1 MDICFIAIRT
11 RTSTEDLYPI
21 YKLLILCSV
30 FDYGWLNTRDSMEKT
45 IMDICF
51 IAIRTRTST
60 EDLYPIYKLL
70 ILCSVFFCFF
80 FSFFFFYY
88 FAERL
93 GATLDGRL
101 GDLSFWYKLMGQFL
115 SPYTI
120 MPGLWLRARNG
131 ASGVSNQVT
140 WEGLSAWRV
149 MTL

>member
-80 FSFFFFYY
+80 FLFFFF
-88 FAERL
+88 
-93 GATLDGRL
+93 TTS
-101 GDLSFWYKLMGQFL
+101 LSGYGPRWMDVLVIYHFG
-115 SPYTI
+115 T
-120 MPGLWLRARNG
+120 N
-131 ASGVSNQVT
+131 
-140 WEGLSAWRV
+140 
-149 MTL
+149 